1 MKPDFHYKIG
11 QKIGN
16 FTISSYEKEGMYKL
30 QCECGATIV
39 GDSSHITGKI
49 SNLLKDGYVACQ
61 KCQNKLRLEYDSLRK
76 KDADYFNFKDAF
88 NQVVNKAKTRG
99 KEFGLTLEECIN
111 LFKQNCYYCSSPP
124 SNYKKRRDAENS
136 VTQYQGIDRID
147 SSKGYYPDNVLP
159 CCKHCNSAKLER
171 TIDEFYTHIDNMYN
185 TKVQR
190 LAHLS
195 VGASAPKWE
204 VSSSR

>member
-11 QKIGN
+11 QKIGL
-16 FTISSYEKEGMYKL
+16 FTISSYEKEGL
-30 QCECGATIV
+30 HILTCECGSTIT

-49 SNLLKDGYVACQ
+49 SNMLKDGYVACQ
-61 KCQNKLRLEYDSLRK
+61 KCQNKLKKEFEETKLEKSNLASYR
-76 KDADYFNFKDAF
+76 DAY
-88 NQVVNKAKTRG
+88 NQVLNKAKKRG
-99 KEFGLTLEECIN
+99 KEFALTFEECLDI
-111 LFKQNCYYCSSPP
+111 FQQDCYYCSCPP
-124 SNYKKRRDAENS
+124 SNTIKRRSSELTTN
-136 VTQYQGIDRID
+136 YQGIDRID
-147 SSKGYYPDNVLP
+147 SSIGYYSNNVVP
-159 CCKHCNSAKLER
+159 CCKYCNGAKLDRSVE
-171 TIDEFYTHIDNMYN
+171 EFNNHIENMYN